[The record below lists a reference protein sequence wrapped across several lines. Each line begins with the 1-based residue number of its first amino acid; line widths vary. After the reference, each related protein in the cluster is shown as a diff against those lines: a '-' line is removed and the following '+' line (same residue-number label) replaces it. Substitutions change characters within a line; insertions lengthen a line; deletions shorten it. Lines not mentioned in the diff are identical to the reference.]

1 MVALILCVIGI
12 VSGAL
17 LAVDYGQEYT
27 KAVLLAPSVPI
38 DVILSADSKRKDVS
52 GVAFE
57 ADLDSDGGIIR
68 KYGFHAL
75 NTCVRK
81 PAGCFTYIKS
91 LLGKPSSAKE
101 VTEYANGHSGI
112 EIVDIKQRNSTGLR
126 FGKQV
131 LSVEE
136 LVAMNLADIK
146 KRAQAKWDELSPN
159 TYNVIDQV
167 ALTVPRY
174 FTQAERQ
181 ALVDSAE
188 IAGLKVAALVDDGSC
203 VATDFA
209 EHRDFTAEKQY
220 HVFYDMGA
228 GSTRATLV
236 SFAAVNGT
244 VRVAVEGYGFD
255 RELGGHALTSAVR
268 DILEEKFLEQQAG
281 VGREALEQD
290 ARAMNRLWQAADR
303 AKLVLSANTETR
315 VSVEMLYHDNDFS
328 CTVTRPEFEARIG
341 KFLRRVAGPLARAV
355 SRVDA
360 GEIRSVVL
368 AGGSTRVPAVQA
380 QLAEYLNGTEK
391 IAKNVNADEAGVFG
405 LTARGAAVAGYRRR
419 KIIDVEDSIE
429 SNFTVKVIRQGEQT
443 LEPLLARGS
452 EVQPV
457 TSHRFESLENY
468 TGPFSAEILEN
479 GVSYKR
485 YEFEAAQSN
494 CSGGLTY
501 RGAVEVATG
510 KLVGL
515 GPVEVACGGVDA
527 TADARQSGPVEYTG
541 VCPVDGEMLRRSAGK
556 LAVLDR
562 EDRERVQREELLNGL
577 ESYAY
582 GLRSYLEEDTV
593 GARAPAGLLQRA
605 GEFTG
610 ETLGWLEGGAV
621 GDPSESTGDAA
632 AAPGE
637 STGHPGG
644 ASRASVHLLKKRLER
659 LRRFRRRL
667 AVYVDT
673 PDEDLMPEKFVALS
687 NRTSGLVNRVQDYMM
702 TMSEDA
708 ARMKAQYESLQL
720 DFDAANRKLKYR
732 MKEKTE
738 KDLKTAMDDISQFSS
753 VVREFE
759 QDTAKH
765 SAMSRP
771 QLVELRQLALG
782 GLRKLKKSLKTLQ
795 SVHDLRLGSLR
806 EQLEILKAEKGSKSG
821 SKSGS
826 STILTSSLS
835 SPSSSSALSSSHSSS
850 SSPSSSSPSSPSS
863 SSLSSPSPSSP
874 SSSSSSSSHQHDEL

>member
-57 ADLDSDGGIIR
+57 ADPDSDGRIIR

-75 NTCVRK
+75 NMCVRK

-101 VTEYANGHSGI
+101 VKEYANGHSGI
-112 EIVDIKQRNSTGLR
+112 EIVGIEQRNSTGLR

-315 VSVEMLYHDNDFS
+315 VSVEMLYRDKDFR
-328 CTVTRPEFEARIG
+328 CIVTRPEFEARIG

-360 GEIRSVVL
+360 GKIRSVVL

-419 KIIDVEDSIE
+419 KIIDVEDSIG
-429 SNFTVKVIRQGEQT
+429 SNFTVKVIREGEQAV
-443 LEPLLARGS
+443 EPLLARGS

-457 TSHRFESLENY
+457 TIHEFESLENY
-468 TGPFSAEILEN
+468 TGPFSVEMVEN

-485 YEFEAAQSN
+485 YEFDATQSN
-494 CSGGLTY
+494 CSEGLTY

-515 GPVEVACGGVDA
+515 GPVEVACGGVEA
-527 TADARQSGPVEYTG
+527 TAGARQSGPVEYTG
-541 VCPVDGEMLRRSAGK
+541 VCPVGGERLRRSAGK

-562 EDRERVQREELLNGL
+562 EDRERVQREELLNSL

-582 GLRSYLEEDTV
+582 GLRSYLEEDAV
-593 GARAPAGLLQRA
+593 GALLRP
-605 GEFTG
+605 GFYSGPVSLPGRPWSGSRREPWGTPVSLPG
-610 ETLGWLEGGAV
+610 TL
-621 GDPSESTGDAA
+621 
-632 AAPGE
+632 
-637 STGHPGG
+637 
-644 ASRASVHLLKKRLER
+644 
-659 LRRFRRRL
+659 
-667 AVYVDT
+667 
-673 PDEDLMPEKFVALS
+673 VALPGPPC
-687 NRTSGLVNRVQDYMM
+687 T
-702 TMSEDA
+702 
-708 ARMKAQYESLQL
+708 
-720 DFDAANRKLKYR
+720 F
-732 MKEKTE
+732 
-738 KDLKTAMDDISQFSS
+738 
-753 VVREFE
+753 
-759 QDTAKH
+759 
-765 SAMSRP
+765 
-771 QLVELRQLALG
+771 
-782 GLRKLKKSLKTLQ
+782 
-795 SVHDLRLGSLR
+795 
-806 EQLEILKAEKGSKSG
+806 
-821 SKSGS
+821 
-826 STILTSSLS
+826 
-835 SPSSSSALSSSHSSS
+835 
-850 SSPSSSSPSSPSS
+850 
-863 SSLSSPSPSSP
+863 
-874 SSSSSSSSHQHDEL
+874 